1 MRDAPR
7 LTTHDSAHG
16 AITARRASP
25 RAQRVC
31 GDEVVDGVFHVRAAA
46 LGTGDAD
53 QLLLRNVSAH
63 EIFEEAFASSTE
75 PLERRLSAEL
85 PDGELQTPLGK
96 APVNHVRCGRRYF
109 WLTADA
115 TLFLLL
121 FGLVPPA
128 VVMKNVL
135 DGMAEAELDGLDGQ
149 DVLQAHGA
157 LRCHGVLVQEAY
169 A

>member
-7 LTTHDSAHG
+7 LTTHDSSHG

-63 EIFEEAFASSTE
+63 EIFEEALHCSTE
-75 PLERRLSAEL
+75 PLESRLSAEL
-85 PDGELQTPLGK
+85 LEGELQTPLGK
-96 APVNHVRCGRRYF
+96 APVNHVRCGPRYF

-149 DVLQAHGA
+149 DVL
-157 LRCHGVLVQEAY
+157 
-169 A
+169 

>member
-7 LTTHDSAHG
+7 LTTHDSSHG

-31 GDEVVDGVFHVRAAA
+31 GDELVDGVFHVRAAA
-46 LGTGDAD
+46 LGTGDSD
-53 QLLLRNVSAH
+53 QLLPRDVSADK
-63 EIFEEAFASSTE
+63 IFDEALSSSTE

-85 PDGELQTPLGK
+85 LEGELQTPLGK
-96 APVNHVRCGRRYF
+96 APVNHVRRGPRYF
-109 WLTADA
+109 WLRADA

-135 DGMAEAELDGLDGQ
+135 DGMAEAELDGLDWQ
-149 DVLQAHGA
+149 DVL
-157 LRCHGVLVQEAY
+157 
-169 A
+169 